1 MLNRDDRLSQTDS
14 LADPEFDRSLDP
26 LSRGE
31 ERSVGR
37 TEVLKNEASALE
49 AHLSVSPRDLWV
61 LKGNVA
67 DIASHD
73 DRFLVE

>member
-1 MLNRDDRLSQTDS
+1 MLNRDHRLSQTDS
-14 LADPEFDRSLDP
+14 LADPELDRSLDSLP
-26 LSRGE
+26 CWE

-49 AHLSVSPRDLWV
+49 PHLGVSPRDLWV